1 MGRVCP
7 NKANVHAHTQLPW
20 SMHSDGRE
28 ISIQLQSETGKPSHT
43 AGILASINESSQ
55 TDLLWTGSSVPS
67 GALKKV
73 SMLWLGSRQTDL
85 VLSTTCVGHSHCFAQ
100 INRKHGH
107 IFSIFVLQFSD
118 KISPLGVFPGGLL
131 LQAFQFHFIS

>member
-1 MGRVCP
+1 MGRLCP

-28 ISIQLQSETGKPSHT
+28 ISIQLDP
-43 AGILASINESSQ
+43 ILASINESSQ

-85 VLSTTCVGHSHCFAQ
+85 VLSTTCVGRSHCFAQ